1 VLARCWQGLKRCT
14 SALGMC
20 LILSLALLGCSQST
34 AVQKAESPL
43 AIVTGAKPQ
52 LEEVSPPES
61 VQQLRLE
68 LDRYDPQVKILD
80 PASNETI
87 EDTTVSLKLQVKDFP
102 IYKDAKF
109 GLGPHLNVFLDDRF
123 YQDIYDVSEP
133 LTFTD
138 LSPGTHTVRA
148 IAVRPWEESYKSAG
162 AFAQVNFQVFAPT
175 QANRPS
181 STQPLLTLNSP
192 QGEYGN
198 EPIMLDYAVTLPTSQ
213 EQTDTIDPWKVRVS
227 TEGTS
232 FTTSDKGPIYLKG
245 FKPGVSWIEVELLDR
260 NSKPVANV
268 FSETVRLVTVN
279 PNQNGALSQLLSG
292 TLTAQD
298 AERLVD
304 RDLSDRLVDE
314 EAEQRKREAL
324 EAKAKAAKDVEREE
338 TVPEAT
344 SQRPVVVPSPLTAPI
359 PTASQRP
366 RPTSEVLKT
375 APSRE
380 IAPVEKT
387 PQVSPPGPSVLKVNP
402 IPEND
407 LGKEESTAT
416 DRTPTPRPRTK
427 QTAPFW
433 SQLKSRL
440 SLERTSEP
448 SVIQSPSDRGLTKT
462 EDLDR
467 NSSPMPAQPEV
478 PKPVEKIE
486 IKDLKTEPIMSR
498 RPQPMPSSPA
508 ASETERTPSDSLQKF
523 LDFQPPDPEK
533 LPVIQQE
540 TAAKAPS
547 RYLKKSQPSQSQSA
561 DADLSES
568 GS

>member
-20 LILSLALLGCSQST
+20 LILSFALLGCSQST
-34 AVQKAESPL
+34 TVQKAESPL
-43 AIVTGAKPQ
+43 AIVTGVKPQ

-61 VQQLRLE
+61 VQQLHLE

-87 EDTTVSLKLQVKDFP
+87 EDTTVRIKLQVKGFP

-123 YQDIYDVSEP
+123 YQNIYDVSEP
-133 LTFTD
+133 LTFQD

-148 IAVRPWEESYKSAG
+148 IAVRPWEESYKTAG
-162 AFAQVNFQVFAPT
+162 ALAQVSFQVFAPT

-192 QGEYGN
+192 QGEYGS

-227 TEGTS
+227 TEGAS

-260 NSKPVANV
+260 NSKPVANA

-298 AERLVD
+298 AERLVN

-324 EAKAKAAKDVEREE
+324 EAKAKAAKDIERDE

-375 APSRE
+375 APSRA

-387 PQVSPPGPSVLKVNP
+387 PQSPPGPSVLKVNP

-407 LGKEESTAT
+407 LGKEESTEA
-416 DRTPTPRPRTK
+416 DRTPTPQPQTK

-448 SVIQSPSDRGLTKT
+448 SVVKSPSDRDLTKT

-467 NSSPMPAQPEV
+467 NSSPMPAQPEI

-486 IKDLKTEPIMSR
+486 IKDLKTEPIRSR

-508 ASETERTPSDSLQKF
+508 ASETGRTPSDSLQKF

-540 TAAKAPS
+540 TATKAPS
-547 RYLKKSQPSQSQSA
+547 RYLKKSQPSQSQST